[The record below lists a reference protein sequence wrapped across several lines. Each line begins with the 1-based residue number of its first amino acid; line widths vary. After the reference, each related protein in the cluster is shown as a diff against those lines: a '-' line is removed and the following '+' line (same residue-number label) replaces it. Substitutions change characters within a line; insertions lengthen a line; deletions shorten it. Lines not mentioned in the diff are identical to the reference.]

1 MTTCPESGGSSLLH
15 RIHTT
20 PYTRYTVE
28 NRTWTLRF
36 HSASAQKSLHVNAEE
51 RCSGFLTV
59 QPRTEATVTNHSPV
73 LRVTG
78 TSACLAVALAN
89 RSALRALCHGDQ
101 RAGAEQPALR
111 GGVAT
116 LSCCRW
122 GSARVRAGRTV
133 RLSQVILPH
142 LLMSLQLPL

>member
-1 MTTCPESGGSSLLH
+1 MRSNVTAFMTTCPESGGSSLLH
-15 RIHTT
+15 RPTRHPT
-20 PYTRYTVE
+20 PATR
-28 NRTWTLRF
+28 
-36 HSASAQKSLHVNAEE
+36 
-51 RCSGFLTV
+51 
-59 QPRTEATVTNHSPV
+59 PRTA
-73 LRVTG
+73 
-78 TSACLAVALAN
+78 
-89 RSALRALCHGDQ
+89 HGSCVFTAQ

-133 RLSQVILPH
+133 RLSQVSLPH